1 MRNWKHHTK
10 RGLALF
16 LVLMMCLSLLPTA
29 AFAAE
34 SEHAHNEDGW
44 TCVQAEPEK
53 ELTCLHEHGEDCY
66 VPGEPK
72 LDCEEE
78 HEHTEDCYVPG
89 EDVLDCAHEHGED
102 CWTVTEGAWTCTPP
116 AAEEPEEEE
125 AVPAEVQEFLD
136 AAAMLPDAS
145 EVTAENAEA
154 AGEEVSAALE
164 LYDALDA
171 ELCEREDVA
180 GALETVYAVYEAVLA
195 AEEVEDGRTLESDA
209 RPVAS
214 SAFEFTSGGNNH
226 LTNLYDFF
234 GIEYGNDLY
243 FPEGSFQLNG
253 NDPVVDGEF
262 IP

>member
-1 MRNWKHHTK
+1 MLRRHARPAAGSFASDHTN

-53 ELTCLHEHGEDCY
+53 ELTCLHEHGEHCY

-125 AVPAEVQEFLD
+125 A
-136 AAAMLPDAS
+136 
-145 EVTAENAEA
+145 VTAENAEA

-226 LTNLYDFF
+226 LTNLYDFL
-234 GIEYGNDLY
+234 GSNMAMICISLKDL
-243 FPEGSFQLNG
+243 SS
-253 NDPVVDGEF
+253 
-262 IP
+262 